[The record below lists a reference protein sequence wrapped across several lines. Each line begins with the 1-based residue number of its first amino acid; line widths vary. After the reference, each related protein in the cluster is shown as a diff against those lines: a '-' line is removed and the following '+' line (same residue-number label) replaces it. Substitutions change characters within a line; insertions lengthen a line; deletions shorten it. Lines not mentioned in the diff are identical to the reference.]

1 MRISPLKIA
10 GTIYLVL
17 FVIFMLAPLFFVVLN
32 SFNQAK
38 FSIFPPPGFSLQWYV
53 KLFHIPDFALALK
66 NSLLIA
72 LLATLVGL
80 FLGGGA
86 SLALV
91 RGRWRREGLMQSI
104 ALVPMLLPKIIM
116 GIAIFIAAIRIG
128 LYPSLISL
136 VVAHTVLVLPYVIS
150 IVTSNLRQVVR
161 AQEEAAVDLGA
172 NPLQTFWLAT
182 MPQIRRGVL
191 LAAVIAF
198 VVSFDE
204 FDVSLFLTRGD
215 NMTLPI
221 RMYLYMQELEDPS
234 LAALSTLLIG
244 VSILLVALV
253 PSLGRG
259 SPLGVLLR
267 RRRT

>member
-1 MRISPLKIA
+1 MKVPVLRIV
-10 GTIYLVL
+10 GGCYLTL
-17 FVIFMLAPLFFVVLN
+17 FVVFMLAPLFFVVLN
-32 SFNQAK
+32 SFNQAR
-38 FSIFPPPGFSLQWYV
+38 FSIFPPPGLSLQWYV
-53 KLFHIPDFALALK
+53 RLFHIPDFALALN
-66 NSLLIA
+66 NSLVIA
-72 LLATLVGL
+72 LASTVFGLA
-80 FLGGGA
+80 LGVAA

-91 RGRWRREGLMQSI
+91 RGGWRRADLLQSA

-116 GIAIFIAAIRIG
+116 GIAIFIVAIRIG
-128 LYPSLISL
+128 MYPSLTSL
-136 VVAHTVLVLPYVIS
+136 VVAHTVLVLPYVVS
-150 IVTSNLRQVVR
+150 IVTANLRQVAR
-161 AQEEAAVDLGA
+161 DQEEAAVDLGA
-172 NPLQTFWLAT
+172 NPVQTFRLAT
-182 MPQIRRGVL
+182 LPQIRRGVL
-191 LAAVIAF
+191 LAAVLAF

-267 RRRT
+267 RRRA